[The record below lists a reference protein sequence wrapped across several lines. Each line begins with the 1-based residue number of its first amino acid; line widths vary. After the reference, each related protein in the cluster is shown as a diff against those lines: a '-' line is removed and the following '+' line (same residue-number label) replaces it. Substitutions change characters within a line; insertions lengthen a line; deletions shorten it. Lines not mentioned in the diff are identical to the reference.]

1 MPIKTLLESVGKDM
15 EVILSPHSFTS
26 FDLLRDQESL
36 LMEVYD
42 NTSSVQK
49 SSL

>member
-1 MPIKTLLESVGKDM
+1 MPIKTLLGSVGKDM

-42 NTSSVQK
+42 NTSVQK